1 MFLLA
6 SIVHYLLPIAAL
18 FSLIW
23 GLKKNAIYYV
33 ISALWLSF
41 IALVLHYQH
50 SGGLVLGTY
59 FDLTNSLLYTLDLII
74 LATSV
79 ICIIEHL
86 SKTSFNVKFIPLVL
100 QLFIALASI
109 IMIFNLGIN
118 AYFLTNR
125 LNGTPIIQ
133 VALMDKPDYCGY
145 KYIFYKIDKNGSTDY
160 LCPNYYGLIPK
171 IGHLEDNPEFIARQL
186 SLPSK
191 KQLLLLQKG
200 NN

>member
-6 SIVHYLLPIAAL
+6 SIIHYLLPIAAL

-23 GLKKNAIYYV
+23 GLKKTAIYYV

-41 IALVLHYQH
+41 IALLLHYQH
-50 SGGLVLGTY
+50 SGGQVLGTY

-86 SKTSFNVKFIPLVL
+86 SKTSLNIKFIPLVL

-118 AYFLTNR
+118 AYFLTDR

-191 KQLLLLQKG
+191 KQLLLLQKT